1 MKKILL
7 FTAAILFGFATMAQI
22 VIYQD
27 DFESYITGDYL
38 ATQSAEWTTWSNA
51 PGSSEDAFISEDQAQ
66 SPIKSVLVEGSSDL
80 VKPLGDKTSGK
91 YEISFGFFVPDT
103 YGGYYNLQH
112 FESPGVEWA
121 MEVYF
126 GSDGNAS
133 LNAGGNNAATFTFN
147 HDEWIDVQNIVDLNN
162 DTAELW
168 INGTFI
174 HGWQFSLQAGGS
186 AGTLQLGGVN
196 LYAGAPGSDTPKYYF
211 DDFLYQEL
219 PNVIYEDDFESYNVG
234 DYLAVVSEWWDT
246 WSGTPGSSEDGLISD
261 EQAHSGTQSLKVEGS
276 TDLILLMGDRVS
288 GQYQVDFYYYIVD
301 GYAGYYNFQHY
312 ETPGVEWAFEVFFG
326 ETGDGYIHAGG
337 EYAAFF
343 TFNHDEWILC
353 SQFINL
359 DDDWTELYIGGTLIH
374 EWQWSLQ
381 AQGAPGANQ
390 LGGIDIF
397 AGAPPNETP
406 LFYMDDIIWT
416 ELSSSSDPNIAV
428 TPANFMQIIEQ
439 GTIITDNMNIENTG
453 SAELE
458 FDLEIIYNLSDNK
471 SIPQN
476 GATNVG
482 NHKVMISNSVSEDPN
497 PQSGGAPSPTDDV
510 TLHYDGDNNSA
521 VGLIN
526 PSVWEVAAVFPN
538 ALTLPYAGMEIIS
551 VEVFIN
557 DLVEEYTLKI
567 YGEGTSYEPGDLLHE
582 QVFYP
587 TEASWNTITLDTPV
601 TITGED
607 IWVGY
612 EMDQQGTDIFPAG
625 IDVGPADPNGDWI
638 KTGIAWGHLS
648 SSPDFDNNWNIRA
661 HLTGDVIT
669 QWLSVDPTSGTIIPG
684 ESTDITVTFDAT
696 DLEMGSYSA
705 KIQVNSNAPAN
716 PLIEVPVMLGVIV
729 GIDEAEENTAIMIYP
744 NPADDYLNINSNKEI
759 QTIRM
764 TNYVGQIIY
773 DRSVNNESVQ
783 INTSDYRAGIYF
795 IQITTVDGMITK
807 QIVIK

>member
-1 MKKILL
+1 MKKLLL
-7 FTAAILFGFATMAQI
+7 FTAAILFGFATMAQV
-22 VIYQD
+22 VIYED
-27 DFESYITGDYL
+27 DFESYTTGDYL
-38 ATQSAEWTTWSNA
+38 AAQSADWTTWSNA

-80 VKPLGDKTSGK
+80 VKPLGNKTSGK
-91 YEISFGFFVPDT
+91 YEISFGFFVPAT
-103 YGGYYNLQH
+103 FGGYYNLQH

-126 GSDGNAS
+126 GSDGNATVH
-133 LNAGGNNAATFTFN
+133 AGGENAAAFTFN
-147 HDEWIDVQNIVDLNN
+147 LDEWIDVQNIVDLNN
-162 DTAELW
+162 DAAELW

-174 HGWQFSLQAGGS
+174 HGWQFSLQSGGDP
-186 AGTLQLGGVN
+186 GTLQLGGVN
-196 LYAGAPGSDTPKYYF
+196 LYAGALTGDTPKYYF

-234 DYLAVVSEWWDT
+234 DYLAVESEWWDT
-246 WSGTPGSSEDGLISD
+246 WSGTPGSSEDALISD
-261 EQAHSGTQSLKVEGS
+261 EQSHSTSQSVKVDGS

-288 GQYQVDFYYYIVD
+288 GQYQVDFYYYVPT
-301 GYAGYYNFQHY
+301 GYAGYYNFQHF
-312 ETPGVEWAFEVFFG
+312 ETPGVEWAFEVYFT
-326 ETGDGYIHAGG
+326 ETGDGFIHAGG
-337 EYAAFF
+337 ENAAFF
-343 TFNHDEWILC
+343 TYNHDEWVLC

-359 DDDWTELYIGGTLIH
+359 DDDWTELYIGGNLIH

-381 AQGAPGANQ
+381 AQGDPGTNQ

-397 AGAPPNETP
+397 AGAPTGETP

-428 TPANFMQIIEQ
+428 TPANFTEIIDQ
-439 GTIITDNMNIENTG
+439 GTIVTDNMNIENTG
-453 SAELE
+453 SANLD
-458 FDLEIIYNLSDNK
+458 FDLEIIYNIAGDK

-476 GATNVG
+476 EATNIG
-482 NHKVMISNSVSEDPN
+482 SHSVMISNLVSEDPS
-497 PQSGGAPSPTDDV
+497 PQSGGAPAPSDDV
-510 TLHYDGDNNSA
+510 ILNYDGDNASA
-521 VGLIN
+521 IGLSAPGI
-526 PSVWEVAAVFPN
+526 WQAAAKFMNV
-538 ALTLPYAGMEIIS
+538 LTLPYAGMELTS

-557 DLVEEYTLKI
+557 ELVEGYTLKI
-567 YGEGTSYEPGDLLHE
+567 YGEGDYDYEPGDLLAE
-582 QVFYP
+582 QVFFP
-587 TEASWNTITLDTPV
+587 NEASWHTITLDTPI

-612 EMDQQGTDIFPAG
+612 ELDQQGTDIFPAG
-625 IDVGPADPNGDWI
+625 TDDGPADPNGNWI

-648 SSPDFDNNWNIRA
+648 HDYNWNIRA

-669 QWLSVDPTSGTIIPG
+669 QWLSVDPTSGIVVPG

-696 DLEMGSYSA
+696 DLEIGSYSA
-705 KIQVNSNAPAN
+705 KIQVNSNAPTT

-729 GIDEAEENTAIMIYP
+729 GIDEAEDNTAIMIYP
-744 NPADDYLNINSNKEI
+744 NPAADYLNINSNKEI

-764 TNYVGQIIY
+764 TNYVGQVVFN
-773 DRSVNNESVQ
+773 RSVNNELIK

-795 IQITTVDGMITK
+795 IQITTVDGIITK